1 MRISDWSS
9 DVCSADLTPMSGILG
24 LLDLLDTTSLDNRQR
39 HYISLMQSASGT
51 LQTVLN
57 DVLDFAK
64 IEAGELTMEMSH
76 FDLEQLI
83 ERAVTT
89 FSASASTQGVDL
101 LLDLQMQQARGDEGR
116 VGKEGV
122 SRCRD
127 EW

>member
-39 HYISLMQSASGT
+39 HYISLMQSASET

-64 IEAGELTMEMSH
+64 IEAGELTMEMRP

-83 ERAVTT
+83 ERAVTP
-89 FSASASTQGVDL
+89 FSASARKQ
-101 LLDLQMQQARGDEGR
+101 EIGR
-116 VGKEGV
+116 AHV
-122 SRCRD
+122 
-127 EW
+127 

>member
-39 HYISLMQSASGT
+39 HYISLMQSASET

-64 IEAGELTMEMSH
+64 IEAGALTMEMRP
-76 FDLEQLI
+76 FDLRSE
-83 ERAVTT
+83 ER
-89 FSASASTQGVDL
+89 
-101 LLDLQMQQARGDEGR
+101 R
-116 VGKEGV
+116 VGKECGSKCG
-122 SRCRD
+122 SR
-127 EW
+127 WSPHT